1 MWLWCLGR
9 LLRRSWRTQNRWCI
23 RQDWASGCPYAMYGS
38 WQMAMLTNGAPC
50 PYHLPGERV
59 FNFDPWLA
67 NPALSSDFMI
77 KFLGDKWIAEVPPV
91 PEPSPQQN
99 SWSLFLE
106 QLVVFLPTK
115 TSNCYL
121 LATILTCSCHASYSF
136 IMLYEDDLSM
146 TSYSLGSAWTSGYP
160 FTSSTSLGSYMTGCW
175 NHRLFWWTIQICHT
189 PEGCTNMNSIMT
201 NLSWMFPVNHPG
213 CTRGA
218 SRVITAL
225 LREVHF
231 CQRDV
236 CFHHS
241 VVCWWTII
249 LYKRF
254 WNFFVISFAFGVF
267 PTLACGTCLSWL
279 LAGSWL

>member
-1 MWLWCLGR
+1 MNC
-9 LLRRSWRTQNRWCI
+9 RS
-23 RQDWASGCPYAMYGS
+23 P
-38 WQMAMLTNGAPC
+38 PC
-50 PYHLPGERV
+50 TRA
-59 FNFDPWLA
+59 FS
-67 NPALSSDFMI
+67 PA
-77 KFLGDKWIAEVPPV
+77 
-91 PEPSPQQN
+91 
-99 SWSLFLE
+99 E
-106 QLVVFLPTK
+106 QLVTFPGTVGSISPHKNQQLLSFSNYSDMFMSCFLFFHNAVWGRFK
-115 TSNCYL
+115 Y
-121 LATILTCSCHASYSF
+121 
-136 IMLYEDDLSM
+136 DLIFFGFCLNIRVPI
-146 TSYSLGSAWTSGYP
+146 YIQHH
-160 FTSSTSLGSYMTGCW
+160 SLGSYMTGCW

-201 NLSWMFPVNHPG
+201 NLSWMFRVNHPG

-241 VVCWWTII
+241 VVCWWTTI

-267 PTLACGTCLSWL
+267 PTLACGTCLSYL